1 MTILVV
7 DDDDVWVKVVT
18 RYFTHLK
25 HEVFSS
31 YTWAGALA
39 LAELHTPKVIMIDGS
54 LPDGTSA
61 GFCAAIRAKAKFDKT
76 ALILVSGDDRHSEAC
91 KADKFV
97 LKGGSLSDV
106 EAAIGEALKAK
117 AA

>member
-1 MTILVV
+1 MTILIV

-18 RYFTHLK
+18 RYFTELK
-25 HEVFSS
+25 YKVFSS

-39 LAELHTPKVIMIDGS
+39 LADQHVPRAILIDGS
-54 LPDGTSA
+54 LPDGTSS
-61 GFCAAIRAKAKFDKT
+61 GFCATLRANAKFDKT
-76 ALILVSGDDRHSEAC
+76 ALIVVSGDDRAADCC

-97 LKGGSLSDV
+97 LKGGSLSEV
-106 EAAIGEALKAK
+106 EAAITEALKAK

>member
-18 RYFTHLK
+18 RYFTQLEYK
-25 HEVFSS
+25 VFSS

-39 LAELHTPKVIMIDGS
+39 LADQHSPKVILIDGS
-54 LPDGTSA
+54 LPDGTSS
-61 GFCAAIRAKAKFDKT
+61 GFCAAIRADARFDKT
-76 ALILVSGDDRHSEAC
+76 ALILVSGDNRVAEGC

-97 LKGGSLSDV
+97 LKGGSITEV
-106 EAAIGEALKAK
+106 EAAISEVLRAK